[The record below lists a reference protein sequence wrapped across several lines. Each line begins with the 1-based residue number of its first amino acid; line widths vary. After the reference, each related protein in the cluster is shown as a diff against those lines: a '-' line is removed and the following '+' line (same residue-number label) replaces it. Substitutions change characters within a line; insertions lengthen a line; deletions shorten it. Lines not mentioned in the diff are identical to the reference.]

1 MPSALLIGNINH
13 SRKEWEDLSSILTLK
28 EFPNGTRDEFIR
40 NCKDGLYDDVVVIY
54 RSNASTKF
62 TGPFN
67 AELLSVLP
75 KSLKYIC
82 HNGAGYDNIDIAG
95 CSEKGIAVSSTPVA
109 VNHATADVGIFL
121 MLGALRQAYVP
132 LSALRAGQ
140 WQGKTTLGHDP
151 QGKVLGV
158 LGMGGI
164 GREMANRAR
173 AFGMKIQYH
182 NRSRLSPELEGDA
195 QYVSFDE
202 LLANADVL
210 SLNLALNAKTRHIIG
225 EKEFQKM
232 KDGVVIVNTARG
244 ALIDEKALVA
254 ALDSGKV
261 MSAGLDVYENEPEI
275 EPGLVNNP
283 RVMLLPHIG
292 TATYET
298 QKDMELLVLKNL
310 RSAVEKG
317 KMITLVPEQK
327 HIFQG
332 LNERRAGAKSEK
344 RTTTSEPS
352 RSQDSSGR
360 PKQSDKTSHPTSRT
374 TPLGN
379 RIKMVR
385 YAAQDIP
392 AAKSARARGSYL
404 RVSFKNTRETAQ
416 AINGMKLQ
424 RALTFLE
431 NVKTKTEVVP
441 FRRYAGSI
449 GRSAQGKQ
457 WGVTKAR
464 WPVKSAQFLL
474 DLLKNAEANADTKG
488 LDTGN
493 LIVKHIQVNQA
504 PKGRRRTYRAH
515 GRINPYMTNP
525 CHIELI
531 LTEGEETVKK
541 GPEVVKKEG
550 LHLSSRQRGTQIRRA
565 LIEA

>member
-1 MPSALLIGNINH
+1 MPSALLIGAITH
-13 SRKEWEDLSSILTLK
+13 ARKEWKDLSSILTLK
-28 EFPNGTRDEFIR
+28 EFPEGTRDEFIR
-40 NCKDGLYDDVVVIY
+40 NCKDGQYDDVVVIY

-62 TGPFN
+62 TGPFD

-82 HNGAGYDNIDIAG
+82 HNGAGYDNIDIPA

-121 MLGALRQAYVP
+121 MIGALRQAYIP

-151 QGKVLGV
+151 QGKVLGI

-164 GREMANRAR
+164 GR
-173 AFGMKIQYH
+173 
-182 NRSRLSPELEGDA
+182 

-298 QKDMELLVLKNL
+298 QKEMELLVLNNL

-317 KMITLVPEQK
+317 EMITLVPEQK
-327 HIFQG
+327 DIFKGQ
-332 LNERRAGAKSEK
+332 
-344 RTTTSEPS
+344 
-352 RSQDSSGR
+352 
-360 PKQSDKTSHPTSRT
+360 
-374 TPLGN
+374 
-379 RIKMVR
+379 
-385 YAAQDIP
+385 
-392 AAKSARARGSYL
+392 
-404 RVSFKNTRETAQ
+404 
-416 AINGMKLQ
+416 NGK
-424 RALTFLE
+424 
-431 NVKTKTEVVP
+431 
-441 FRRYAGSI
+441 
-449 GRSAQGKQ
+449 
-457 WGVTKAR
+457 
-464 WPVKSAQFLL
+464 
-474 DLLKNAEANADTKG
+474 
-488 LDTGN
+488 
-493 LIVKHIQVNQA
+493 
-504 PKGRRRTYRAH
+504 
-515 GRINPYMTNP
+515 
-525 CHIELI
+525 
-531 LTEGEETVKK
+531 
-541 GPEVVKKEG
+541 
-550 LHLSSRQRGTQIRRA
+550 
-565 LIEA
+565 